1 MSGRVPESFA
11 ECAGVQDGQVDCKG
25 LDRAG
30 RVEEY
35 LLRACKANGL
45 LGEDGE
51 KQCRDTL
58 RSGIEA
64 GMRVPYHDIRWRVGG

>member
-1 MSGRVPESFA
+1 M
-11 ECAGVQDGQVDCKG
+11 
-25 LDRAG
+25 
-30 RVEEY
+30 
-35 LLRACKANGL
+35 LRACKANGL